1 MKITS
6 ISWVEICRKSACFL
20 GQKSIEN
27 QLVFWGKYLLK
38 ISQFSGA
45 KVYWKSACFLGQ
57 NYIENQ
63 PIFWSRNI
71 LKMSSFSEANIFWKS
86 APFLEQKSIENQLVF
101 WGRTILKISPFCWAN
116 VQLKSALFQWI
127 FTPSENESIFDTVLF
142 LAMKV
147 ISFIQLIF
155 LDVNSVYFQQNFV
168 NFLYNKRPNFSW
180 FSSHENKLKS
190 AEFLPLK
197 RSWFQ

>member
-1 MKITS
+1 M
-6 ISWVEICRKSACFL
+6 EIYWKSAHFL
-20 GQKSIEN
+20 GQKYIEY
-27 QLVFWGKYLLK
+27 QLVLFARNLLKSIQFLEQEYFKNQPLFWGKYILK
-38 ISQFSGA
+38 ISS
-45 KVYWKSACFLGQ
+45 
-57 NYIENQ
+57 
-63 PIFWSRNI
+63 
-71 LKMSSFSEANIFWKS
+71 
-86 APFLEQKSIENQLVF
+86 FLEQKIIENQFVF
-101 WGRTILKISPFCWAN
+101 WGRPLLKISPF
-116 VQLKSALFQWI
+116 VRQMSLKSALFQWI